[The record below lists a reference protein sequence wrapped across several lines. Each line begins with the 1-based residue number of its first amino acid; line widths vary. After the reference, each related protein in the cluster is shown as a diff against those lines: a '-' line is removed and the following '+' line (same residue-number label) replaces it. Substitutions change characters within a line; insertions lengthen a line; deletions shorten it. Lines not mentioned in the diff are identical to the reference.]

1 MWGERRVHGTVAL
14 LVLVAL
20 SGSFTACSDA
30 RGPDG
35 SGGAAMSGG
44 APGSGAGSSES
55 GGAQAAG
62 GAGAGGQTGSTSGSG
77 GAIPVDAPTW
87 AADIAPLIYR
97 ECVGCHREGGV
108 GPFPLETYEQA
119 AESALF
125 LPVHLEMRHMPPMP
139 VDGSGACNTYSNAR
153 WLTDAEID
161 VFTDW
166 ANAGAPLGDAS
177 LAPALPAPPPAL
189 DSPDLTLDPGAQYT
203 PSDALADDYRCFV
216 IDPGLTQEQFIVAYE
231 VIPGDARIVHHAI
244 VYQPSSDA
252 AAAAAV
258 ALDAAEEGLG
268 YTCFGGAGVDAEP
281 RVLWAPGGGYVEL
294 PAETGVPL
302 APARP
307 QILQVHYNL
316 AAGAHPDRTTVK
328 LALAPSVQRPAT
340 YQPIADLDMVL
351 EPGQSAVSTTRS
363 FPVFGQA
370 FAVYG
375 VMPHMHTLGRE
386 LSVTADADG
395 DEHCLVSV
403 DRWDFHS
410 QGAWWYTQPLVFDAV
425 DSVSISCTFDTSK
438 RTEPVTWGEGTTDE
452 MCLTYLYVTAP

>member
-1 MWGERRVHGTVAL
+1 LRLDLRCARFRPGGRSGRRSPMWGERRVHGTVAL

-35 SGGAAMSGG
+35 SGGAATSGG

-87 AADIAPLIYR
+87 AVDIAPLIYR

-244 VYQPSSDA
+244 VYQPSSD
-252 AAAAAV
+252 
-258 ALDAAEEGLG
+258 
-268 YTCFGGAGVDAEP
+268 
-281 RVLWAPGGGYVEL
+281 
-294 PAETGVPL
+294 
-302 APARP
+302 
-307 QILQVHYNL
+307 
-316 AAGAHPDRTTVK
+316 
-328 LALAPSVQRPAT
+328 
-340 YQPIADLDMVL
+340 
-351 EPGQSAVSTTRS
+351 
-363 FPVFGQA
+363 
-370 FAVYG
+370 
-375 VMPHMHTLGRE
+375 
-386 LSVTADADG
+386 
-395 DEHCLVSV
+395 
-403 DRWDFHS
+403 
-410 QGAWWYTQPLVFDAV
+410 
-425 DSVSISCTFDTSK
+425 
-438 RTEPVTWGEGTTDE
+438 
-452 MCLTYLYVTAP
+452 